1 MSGATGRWLLIA
13 TGVVVAAS
21 VVAAVVSM
29 GTPGQQRMERQD
41 ERRVRDLDR
50 LKDEIERWAE
60 RTGSLPVDMG
70 ALARPGV
77 RLSAQDPFTGK
88 PYGYLAQG
96 KRTYRLCAVFETD
109 TAVAERGRYGR
120 ADWPH
125 PAGRHCVDM
134 KLPDK
139 AKVEVE

>member
-29 GTPGQQRMERQD
+29 GTPGQQRMVRQD

-50 LKDEIERWAE
+50 LKDEIESWAE
-60 RTGSLPVDMG
+60 RTGSLPADMG

-96 KRTYRLCAVFETD
+96 RRTYRLCAVFETD
-109 TAVAERGRYGR
+109 TAAVEQGRYGR

-125 PAGRHCVDM
+125 PAGRYCFDL